1 MIADSPIQE
10 LHLNANPAAN
20 TGSNNG
26 GLLIEKILFTLQAAA
41 CKQ

>member
-1 MIADSPIQE
+1 MIAVSQIQE

-26 GLLIEKILFTLQAAA
+26 GLLIEKYSR
-41 CKQ
+41 

>member
-1 MIADSPIQE
+1 MIADSTIQE

-20 TGSNNG
+20 TESNNG

-41 CKQ
+41 CK